1 MALTISS
8 YVQSVQSSQL
18 NASQNVSASQST
30 TQATTQATTQNSAT
44 ASNRSRES
52 ERYTAVQQSQANA
65 KTAISAA
72 SSANKEIGNSL
83 KQVREVATQLADD
96 SISNK
101 EREKL
106 QADYQKLRENI
117 VASQDKATVKTGD
130 SKTNLL
136 RDDKNMSVS
145 TNTRG
150 GEMEVASSK
159 SAKGLLL
166 PEKITSSAQARALLD
181 GNEQQAGSLANA
193 EKVTSSTASRLKE
206 ADKDISSRLET
217 STAVAKSVQQLENA
231 KNGSGSLSAEKEQQK
246 EKALEFARSA
256 AERIKSQLEG
266 LSGGNSKNNN
276 SILSLFS

>member
-18 NASQNVSASQST
+18 NATNASQNVSASQST
-30 TQATTQATTQNSAT
+30 APATTQNTAT
-44 ASNRSRES
+44 ASSSSRES

-83 KQVREVATQLADD
+83 KQVREVVTKLADD
-96 SISNK
+96 SISGK

-136 RDDKNMSVS
+136 RDDKNMTVS

-150 GEMEVASSK
+150 GELEVASSK
-159 SAKGLLL
+159 SAKALLL
-166 PEKITSSAQARALLD
+166 PEKITSAAQAKALLD

-206 ADKDISSRLET
+206 TDKDISSRLET

-231 KNGSGSLSAEKEQQK
+231 KNGAGSLSAEKEQQK

-256 AERIKSQLEG
+256 AERIKNQLEG

-276 SILSLFS
+276 SLLSLFN

>member
-8 YVQSVQSSQL
+8 YLQSVQSSQF
-18 NASQNVSASQST
+18 NPTTSSTSSQPAQQTTSQSS
-30 TQATTQATTQNSAT
+30 TQS
-44 ASNRSRES
+44 SREI

-72 SSANKEIGNSL
+72 STANKEIGNSL
-83 KQVREVATQLADD
+83 KQVRDVATQLADD
-96 SISNK
+96 NVTGK

-117 VASQDKATVKTGD
+117 VASQDKAAVKNGD
-130 SKTNLL
+130 NKTNLL
-136 RDDKNMSVS
+136 RDDKGISVS

-150 GEMEVASSK
+150 GELEVASGK

-166 PEKITSSAQARALLD
+166 PEKISSAADARALLD

-193 EKVTSSTASRLKE
+193 EKTTKATASRLKE

-217 STAVAKSVQQLENA
+217 STAVAKSVKQLENA
-231 KNGSGSLSAEKEQQK
+231 KNSGSALSADKEQQK
-246 EKALEFARSA
+246 EQALEFARSA
-256 AERIKSQLEG
+256 AERIKNQLEG
-266 LSGGNSKNNN
+266 LSGSSNSKNNG
-276 SILSLFS
+276 SLLSLFS

>member
-8 YVQSVQSSQL
+8 YLQSVQSSQL
-18 NASQNVSASQST
+18 NATNASQNVSASQST
-30 TQATTQATTQNSAT
+30 APATTQNTAT
-44 ASNRSRES
+44 ASSSSRES

-83 KQVREVATQLADD
+83 KQVREVATKLADD
-96 SISNK
+96 SISGK

-136 RDDKNMSVS
+136 RDDKNMTVS

-150 GEMEVASSK
+150 GELEVASSK
-159 SAKGLLL
+159 SAKALLL
-166 PEKITSSAQARALLD
+166 PEKITSAAQAKALLD
-181 GNEQQAGSLANA
+181 GNEQQVGSLANA

-231 KNGSGSLSAEKEQQK
+231 KNGAGALSAEKEQQK

-256 AERIKSQLEG
+256 AERIKNQLEG

-276 SILSLFS
+276 SLLSLFN

>member
-8 YVQSVQSSQL
+8 YLQSAQSSQL
-18 NASQNVSASQST
+18 NAPLNVSASQST
-30 TQATTQATTQNSAT
+30 TQATTQDTTQSTAS
-44 ASNRSRES
+44 ASNRSSES

-72 SSANKEIGNSL
+72 SSANKDIGNSL

-96 SISNK
+96 SISSK

-130 SKTNLL
+130 NKTNLL
-136 RDDKNMSVS
+136 RDDKNMIVS
-145 TNTRG
+145 TNTKG
-150 GEMEVASSK
+150 GELEVASSK

-246 EKALEFARSA
+246 EKALEFARAA

-266 LSGGNSKNNN
+266 LSGGNNKNNN
-276 SILSLFS
+276 SLLSLFS

>member
-8 YVQSVQSSQL
+8 YLQSVQSSQL
-18 NASQNVSASQST
+18 PPATSSTNSSQPAQQNVSQS
-30 TQATTQATTQNSAT
+30 
-44 ASNRSRES
+44 SNKSSRET

-83 KQVREVATQLADD
+83 KQVRDVATKLADD
-96 SISNK
+96 NVTGK

-117 VASQDKATVKTGD
+117 VASQDKATVKNGD

-136 RDDKNMSVS
+136 RDDKGISVS
-145 TNTRG
+145 TNTQG
-150 GEMEVASSK
+150 GQLEVSSSK

-166 PEKITSSAQARALLD
+166 PEKIGSAADARALLN

-193 EKVTSSTASRLKE
+193 EKTTNATASRLKE

-217 STAVAKSVQQLENA
+217 STAVAKSVKQLENA
-231 KNGSGSLSAEKEQQK
+231 RNGGSALSTEREQQK

-256 AERIKSQLEG
+256 AERIKTQLEG
-266 LSGGNSKNNN
+266 LSGSSNSKNTN
-276 SILSLFS
+276 SLFSLLN

>member
-8 YVQSVQSSQL
+8 YLQSVQSSQF
-18 NASQNVSASQST
+18 NPTASQTSSQPA
-30 TQATTQATTQNSAT
+30 QQNTSQT
-44 ASNRSRES
+44 NNQSSRES

-83 KQVREVATQLADD
+83 KQVREVTTKLADD
-96 SISNK
+96 NVTGT

-106 QADYQKLRENI
+106 QAEYQKLRENI
-117 VASQDKATVKTGD
+117 IASQDKATVKNGD
-130 SKTNLL
+130 TKTNLL
-136 RDDKNMSVS
+136 RDDKALSVS
-145 TNTRG
+145 TNTQG
-150 GEMEVASSK
+150 GQLDIASSK

-166 PEKITSSAQARALLD
+166 PEKINSAVDARALLD

-193 EKVTSSTASRLKE
+193 EKVTNTTTSRLKE

-217 STAVAKSVQQLENA
+217 STAVAKSVKQLENA
-231 KNGSGSLSAEKEQQK
+231 KNGDSGLSADKELQK

-266 LSGGNSKNNN
+266 LSGSSNSKNN
-276 SILSLFS
+276 SSLLSLFN

>member
-8 YVQSVQSSQL
+8 YLQSVQSSQL
-18 NASQNVSASQST
+18 TPATSSTNSSQPAQQNVSQS
-30 TQATTQATTQNSAT
+30 
-44 ASNRSRES
+44 SNKNSRES

-65 KTAISAA
+65 KTAIGAA
-72 SSANKEIGNSL
+72 STANKEIGNSL
-83 KQVREVATQLADD
+83 KQVRDVATKLADD
-96 SISNK
+96 NVTGK

-117 VASQDKATVKTGD
+117 VASQDKATVKNGD

-136 RDDKNMSVS
+136 RDDKGISVS
-145 TNTRG
+145 TNTQG
-150 GEMEVASSK
+150 GQLEVASSK

-166 PEKITSSAQARALLD
+166 PEKIGSAADARALLN

-193 EKVTSSTASRLKE
+193 EKTTNATASRLKD

-217 STAVAKSVQQLENA
+217 STAVAKSVKQLENA
-231 KNGSGSLSAEKEQQK
+231 KNGGSALSAEREQQK

-256 AERIKSQLEG
+256 AERIKTQLEG
-266 LSGGNSKNNN
+266 LSGSSNSKNTN
-276 SILSLFS
+276 SLFSLLN